1 MNFEDI
7 QELHYITHIGN
18 VQSICENGILSH
30 KYAGKVSHIS
40 VASPDVQER
49 RARKIIPGGK
59 SLHDYVNLYFD
70 ARNPM
75 LYFLKDQHAELCILC
90 INPAV
95 MELTGVIISDRNSSS
110 EYARFSKYPEG
121 LARLNA
127 EVIFARYW
135 THPDNP
141 FLEMEHKSIKCAEVL
156 VPDNIDPQFITGCY
170 VSCDAALE
178 RFKMKNVSVSAILKS
193 FMFFR

>member
-1 MNFEDI
+1 MNIEDI
-7 QELHYITHIGN
+7 QELHYIAHINN
-18 VQSICENGILSH
+18 VPSICKNGILSH

-75 LYFLKDQHAELCILC
+75 LYFLKDQHAELCILR

-95 MELTGVIISDRNSSS
+95 MALPGVIISDRTSSS
-110 EYARFSKYPEG
+110 EYARFSRYPEG

-135 THPDNP
+135 IHPDNP
-141 FLEMEHKSIKCAEVL
+141 FMEMEHKSIKCAEVL

-170 VSCDAALE
+170 VSCDDALE
-178 RFKMKNVSVSAILKS
+178 RFKMKNVSVSVILKS